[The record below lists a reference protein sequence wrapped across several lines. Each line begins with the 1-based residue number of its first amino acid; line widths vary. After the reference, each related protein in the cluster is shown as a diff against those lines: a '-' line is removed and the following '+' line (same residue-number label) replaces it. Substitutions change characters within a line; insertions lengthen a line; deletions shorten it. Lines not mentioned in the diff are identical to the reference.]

1 MRMGDLYIL
10 TYHSRWLL
18 LRFEYSTKTKTK
30 EDDNQCELTEN
41 VRHPDIITIAT
52 LGLCQPL

>member
-1 MRMGDLYIL
+1 MRRGDLYIL
-10 TYHSRWLL
+10 TNHSRWLL

-41 VRHPDIITIAT
+41 VRHPDIITIST
-52 LGLCQPL
+52 LGLC